1 MGKFRLSTHRKNE
14 ERKKWGKRASKEKGP
29 PTTLPVSLPLSTV
42 KDLAASSAG
51 CLRERVT
58 ALGALPAG
66 WVDVTEHTDATKE
79 IVFCKFSSKQSLVR
93 VSYSVHIT
101 EDFQWRLIC
110 RGRSVPHPEACP
122 LLRSV
127 PSALKSVTDVVQIL
141 TLLNTSTVCEGNA
154 DERFHC
160 LSNSRKGRFMDPTC
174 TYVYMHV

>member
-1 MGKFRLSTHRKNE
+1 MGQTCFK
-14 ERKKWGKRASKEKGP
+14 GKGP
-29 PTTLPVSLPLSTV
+29 TNNTSSITAAVNSQRSHSKFCWLSQGKSHCTW
-42 KDLAASSAG
+42 S
-51 CLRERVT
+51 T
-58 ALGALPAG
+58 IPAG
-66 WVDVTEHTDATKE
+66 WVDVTEHTDGAKE

-141 TLLNTSTVCEGNA
+141 TLLNTSTVCEGNT

-160 LSNSRKGRFMDPTC
+160 LSNSRKGHFMDPTG